1 MNKYFAIASFLGAT
15 AVMIGAFGAH
25 ALKEVISPEE
35 IESIQT
41 AVRYQ
46 MFHVIVLL
54 FVNQH
59 RGFSLKLKNLM
70 SVFLV
75 IGVFF
80 FSGSIYAIYLLE
92 VSAKSIWFVT
102 PLGGLFLIFSWI
114 LMFYFF
120 VKKSLKKKTE

>member
-70 SVFLV
+70 SVFLIV
-75 IGVFF
+75 GVLF